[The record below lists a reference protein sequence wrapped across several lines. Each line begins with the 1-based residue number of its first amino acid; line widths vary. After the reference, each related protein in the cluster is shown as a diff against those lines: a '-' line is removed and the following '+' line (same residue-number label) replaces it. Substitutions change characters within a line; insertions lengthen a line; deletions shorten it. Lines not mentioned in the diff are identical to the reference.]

1 MQTFDQALMALLK
14 QNLISYEEA
23 LRQCT
28 NPDDFALRVSG
39 ISGTSDGT
47 WDQFERDEGKDSG
60 EKPPE
65 GSAGDGGDMPI
76 ERF

>member
-1 MQTFDQALMALLK
+1 MQTFDQALMGLLK
-14 QNLISYEEA
+14 QNLITYEEA

-39 ISGTSDGT
+39 VSGTSDGK
-47 WDQFERDEGKDSG
+47 WDQFERDSGGGSDDKSSNNEGG
-60 EKPPE
+60 
-65 GSAGDGGDMPI
+65 MPI